1 MTSPLFKRAYVRGLN
16 AELSRQGAVSYP
28 TKEAADYVADYV
40 ADNSGM
46 SDPVDEPEQLTKQA
60 SIELC
65 NALVSAS
72 NELHAQVTFSD
83 AFAKTAAASDPV
95 TTANTDAWDIMEKC
109 ASETGS
115 LVQGGDKPND
125 QPDAAANNAEAALEA
140 QRRPEN
146 YANLGERGVG
156 NLERKG
162 QGNVGS
168 EETHPESPR
177 ATDSESNSV
186 TQYSKAA
193 NFGMGGGGGLPE
205 GGGMP
210 EGDGPHEEGGMPE
223 EGVEGSEEGVSPD
236 VIKGLELG
244 LRLAA
249 EDPEGAAQLLAAHDQ
264 EQEQAVAS
272 SGQIPED
279 HGDAGPAGMPP
290 SAPPMEM
297 GPPKQA
303 SDRSFLSIIQKIA
316 NSTGSLINGGES
328 PNTLAAA
335 AANNA
340 EAALEN
346 KQRPEGYAHM
356 GENNVGK
363 SVMNPT
369 AAQRIGTEQPH
380 PLAPG
385 ATDHTP
391 NSITAFGKSAFDQV
405 FEQTANQIVPYLP
418 AKMPDVQKLAHLRAV
433 MGLNTNEQGQYLQ
446 ELYTSLG
453 AEKTA
458 AANLAQKYIKTAGA
472 KPEVRATT
480 KQASTKSLSNLKLA
494 LARLQ
499 QAP

>member
-1 MTSPLFKRAYVRGLN
+1 MTSFLFKRAYVRGLN
-16 AELSRQGAVSYP
+16 SELSRRGAVSYP

-46 SDPVDEPEQLTKQA
+46 PDPVDAPAQLTKEA
-60 SIELC
+60 SLELC

-72 NELHAQVTFSD
+72 NELRTKVGSFDNT
-83 AFAKTAAASDPV
+83 FAKTAAASDPI
-95 TTANTDAWDIMEKC
+95 TSANADAWAIMEKC

-168 EETHPESPR
+168 EETHPEAPR
-177 ATDSESNSV
+177 ATNSESNSV

-193 NFGMGGGGGLPE
+193 NFGAE
-205 GGGMP
+205 GGMP
-210 EGDGPHEEGGMPE
+210 GGDGGMPE
-223 EGVEGSEEGVSPD
+223 EGPEGSEEGVSPD

-272 SGQIPED
+272 SGQMPEGHD
-279 HGDAGPAGMPP
+279 DAGPAGMPP

-303 SDRSFLSIIQKIA
+303 SDRSFMSIIQKIA
-316 NSTGSLINGGES
+316 NSTGSLINGGDN
-328 PNTLAAA
+328 PNTMAIAATS
-335 AANNA
+335 NA

-356 GENNVGK
+356 GESGVGT

-418 AKMPDVQKLAHLRAV
+418 AKMPDAQKLAHVRAV
-433 MGLNTNEQGQYLQ
+433 MGLNTDEQGQYLQ
-446 ELYTSLG
+446 ELYTNLG

-458 AANLAQKYIKTAGA
+458 AANLAQKYVKTAGV

-499 QAP
+499 QAS

>member
-1 MTSPLFKRAYVRGLN
+1 MTSPLYKRAYVRGLN
-16 AELSRQGAVSYP
+16 AELSRRGAVSYP
-28 TKEAADYVADYV
+28 TKEAADYIADYV

-46 SDPVDEPEQLTKQA
+46 PDPMDTPEQLTKEA
-60 SIELC
+60 SLDLC
-65 NALVSAS
+65 NALISAS
-72 NELHAQVTFSD
+72 NEIGSQIGPFDTR
-83 AFAKTAAASDPV
+83 FAKTASASDPV
-95 TTANTDAWDIMEKC
+95 ETANADAWAIMEKC
-109 ASETGS
+109 AAETGS
-115 LVQGGDKPND
+115 LVQGGDHPND
-125 QPDAAANNAEAALEA
+125 QPDAAVNNAEAALEN

-168 EETHPESPR
+168 EETHPEAPGS
-177 ATDSESNSV
+177 TDHESNSV

-193 NFGMGGGGGLPE
+193 NFGAE
-205 GGGMP
+205 GGPAM
-210 EGDGPHEEGGMPE
+210 EAMPE

-249 EDPEGAAQLLAAHDQ
+249 EDPEGAAELLAAHDQ
-264 EQEQAVAS
+264 EMEQAAAAS
-272 SGQIPED
+272 GHLPDGMGGGEEAAAPQEAMAAPVPEE
-279 HGDAGPAGMPP
+279 A
-290 SAPPMEM
+290 
-297 GPPKQA
+297 KQA
-303 SDRSFLSIIQKIA
+303 SDNSFMQIVQKIA
-316 NSTGSLINGGES
+316 NSTGSLINGGDN
-328 PNTLAAA
+328 PNSMSAA

-340 EAALEN
+340 EAALEA

-356 GENNVGK
+356 GEKNVGK

-405 FEQTANQIVPYLP
+405 FEQTATQFVPYLP
-418 AKMPDVQKLAHLRAV
+418 AKMQDTQKIAHVRAV
-433 MGLNTNEQGQYLQ
+433 MGMTANEQGQYLQ
-446 ELYTSLG
+446 ELYTKLG
-453 AEKTA
+453 ADRSAVTQ
-458 AANLAQKYIKTAGA
+458 LVQQYVKTAGA
-472 KPEVRATT
+472 QTPAAAST

-499 QAP
+499 QAS